1 MGRMKKL
8 ESNERRP
15 FYVYVLI
22 LVVTIVINLLLARFA
37 VIATPIAPGV
47 AAIYV
52 AVAFMIVFA
61 LWFGLWG
68 AIAAYVGSFIGA
80 GLLSGIPLDINS
92 YWSLAD
98 LWQVLIPL
106 IAFRA
111 LNADVGLRTK
121 RDFLIFLIFGWILNN
136 LIGAIWGAITLILGG
151 IALWNEFSVL
161 FTGWFVGNL
170 IVTIIITPL
179 LLRFVTPFIKK
190 YGLYV
195 KGYWA

>member
-52 AVAFMIVFA
+52 AVAFMIAFA

>member
-1 MGRMKKL
+1 MKKL
-8 ESNERRP
+8 ESNERKP

>member
-1 MGRMKKL
+1 MKKL
-8 ESNERRP
+8 GSNERKP
-15 FYVYVLI
+15 FYVYLLI
-22 LVVTIVINLLLARFA
+22 LVVTIIINILLARFA
-37 VIATPIAPGV
+37 VITTPVAPGV
-47 AAIYV
+47 AAIYI

-80 GLLSGIPLDINS
+80 GLLSGVPLDVNS

-106 IAFRA
+106 VAFRT
-111 LNADVGLRTK
+111 LNANVGLKSK
-121 RDFLIFLIFGWILNN
+121 RDFLIFIIFGWILNN
-136 LIGAIWGAITLILGG
+136 LVGAIWGSTTLILGG
-151 IALWNEFSVL
+151 IALWNEFL
-161 FTGWFVGNL
+161 GIFTGWFVGNL

-179 LLRFVTPFIKK
+179 LLRFLTPFIKR

-195 KGYWA
+195 KGYWV